1 MVDGNSDTHGVW
13 GWEGIRWNV
22 TRATRRQL
30 VSVNEESSVGVTGVE
45 REHSVVD
52 ILLGTFG
59 AIARSQESA
68 GRVWSQASFQASSL
82 SVVVMTVSVIL
93 GNVLK
98 NNSPKSFNVQSS
110 LDLDVVNLAR
120 TQVSF
125 GSNPEKRQV
134 IILTFRIV
142 DVNVYTIHILG
153 NE

>member
-1 MVDGNSDTHGVW
+1 
-13 GWEGIRWNV
+13 
-22 TRATRRQL
+22 
-30 VSVNEESSVGVTGVE
+30 
-45 REHSVVD
+45 VVD

-59 AIARSQESA
+59 TIARSQESA

-93 GNVLK
+93 GNVLE

-125 GSNPEKRQV
+125 GSNPEK
-134 IILTFRIV
+134 
-142 DVNVYTIHILG
+142 DK
-153 NE
+153 

>member
-1 MVDGNSDTHGVW
+1 MDGNSDTNWVW
-13 GWEGIRWNV
+13 GWERIRWNV

-59 AIARSQESA
+59 TIARSQESA

-110 LDLDVVNLAR
+110 LDLDVVNLAG

-125 GSNPEKRQV
+125 GSNPEK
-134 IILTFRIV
+134 
-142 DVNVYTIHILG
+142 DK
-153 NE
+153 